1 MKKNLIKMMLAAIVV
16 VAGSMNVYNSQK
28 DSEMSD
34 VVLANVEALA
44 DIEYDGLCVEWVDK
58 NCWQPDQFAS
68 THGTDY
74 YATCSG
80 EPSTPGGKLEC
91 GALSSYEPLSPYLPG
106 TCIQCVRTAN
116 GRI

>member
-16 VAGSMNVYNSQK
+16 VAGSMNVYNSHK

-34 VVLANVEALA
+34 VVLVNVDALA

-68 THGTDY
+68 IHSSDY
-74 YATCSG
+74 HAVCSG
-80 EPSTPGGKLEC
+80 MPSTPGGKSEC
-91 GALSSYEPLSPYLPG
+91 GTPSSLLPLSPYEPG
-106 TCIQCVRTAN
+106 VCLQCVRT
-116 GRI
+116 RK